1 MTKRACC
8 RYTIGA
14 HQIGVRQR
22 QKARAAHFCAALVIH
37 KVYQITLATFR
48 QNKVY
53 NEKVKRQEQQRR
65 HISVSPLLLA
75 VVKQNFFCAELVNSK
90 VYNEKIKGQKQHRQ
104 VSLPVLT
111 TRNVPRS

>member
-1 MTKRACC
+1 MCANGIK
-8 RYTIGA
+8 
-14 HQIGVRQR
+14 R

-37 KVYQITLATFR
+37 EVYQITLATFR

-90 VYNEKIKGQKQHRQ
+90 VYNEKIKGQK
-104 VSLPVLT
+104 T
-111 TRNVPRS
+111 TPTGFPAGVDY